1 MYSDDL
7 ISALY
12 FFLVFCG
19 REKVPSSIVP
29 AILDLLTKDPKERVR
44 ISLKMLQMDDSV
56 QGKNTSCFVPSS
68 WSAQ

>member
-12 FFLVFCG
+12 FFLVVCG

-29 AILDLLTKDPKERVR
+29 AIFDQLTKDPNEQVI
-44 ISLKMLQMDDSV
+44 ISLKLLQMDSSV
-56 QGKNTSCFVPSS
+56 QGKNSSCFVPSS
-68 WSAQ
+68 WSVQ